1 MPQDTKKEWPITAR
15 GRAFSDDEARIF
27 NHAVTLIGKHGK
39 PEALFVA
46 ESGAGELANADV
58 GPFRIE
64 RMVLIDS
71 PTNRKVEIGIAY
83 QGQPV
88 LKASFEQW
96 KRPKRKREL
105 SILCDVPTFV
115 RGDWEAAL
123 LLLQ

>member
-1 MPQDTKKEWPITAR
+1 MSDTKDETWPITAR
-15 GRAFSDDEARIF
+15 GRAFSDDEAKLF
-27 NHAVTLIGKHGK
+27 NHAVTLVVAHGK

-46 ESGAGELANADV
+46 GRGFGELANADI

-64 RMVLIDS
+64 RSVVADG
-71 PTNRKVEIGIAY
+71 PRERKVEIGIAY
-83 QGQPV
+83 QGKQV
-88 LKASFEQW
+88 LQASFEQW

-123 LLLQ
+123 LRLR

>member
-1 MPQDTKKEWPITAR
+1 MSDTKDEAWPITAR

-27 NHAVTLIGKHGK
+27 NHAVTLVVAHGK
-39 PEALFVA
+39 QEIMFA
-46 ESGAGELANADV
+46 AGSDWGEIANADI

-64 RMVLIDS
+64 RMVLAES
-71 PTNRKVEIGIAY
+71 RTNRKVGIGIAY
-83 QGQPV
+83 QGKQV
-88 LKASFEQW
+88 LQASFEQW

-123 LLLQ
+123 LQLR